1 MSLFLLCQKNQIANV
16 IIRYS
21 VVQTGAKTQ
30 SGGLKFDFTNSEYQ
44 GSLKLI
50 VAIPPI
56 NDAEYVI
63 MKNMKNDINLF
74 FNILV
79 LYIFIE

>member
-1 MSLFLLCQKNQIANV
+1 MSRFFVCQKNQIANV
-16 IIRYS
+16 IIRYK

-30 SGGLKFDFTNSEYQ
+30 SGGLKFDFTSCEYH

-63 MKNMKNDINLF
+63 MKNRINDINLF
-74 FNILV
+74 FNI
-79 LYIFIE
+79 